1 MKHKYT
7 IAGVGII
14 LIAVALIGGTMAA
27 NNAQTS
33 QAAEADIS
41 VNGLKGGIE
50 VSSEDPVFAE
60 NSDVTA
66 TPGGDYDLS
75 LNAVN
80 AGGDLDYA
88 SYFKAVIY
96 KEWKDS
102 NKNYID
108 PVESEDVIEDLV
120 RIDDTYLDETVKAGD
135 IINGWIVGSVDEE
148 EVVLYYTK
156 PVAVG
161 EATTPFIDGVRFSE
175 SLSNRYTGASYN
187 LKYEVTAVQTV
198 SGEAAFA
205 SSFGVFPVIDENG
218 NIVSVSEEKPATATE

>member
-60 NSDVTA
+60 KSDVTA

-96 KEWKDS
+96 KEWNDAKDV
-102 NKNYID
+102 YID
-108 PVESEDVIEDLV
+108 PVESEAITEDRV
-120 RIDDTYLDETVKAGD
+120 RIGDTYLDEVEPGD
-135 IINGWIVGSVDEE
+135 VVNGWIVASVDEE
-148 EVVLYYTK
+148 EIVLFYTK
-156 PVAVG
+156 PVEVG
-161 EATTPFIDGVRFSE
+161 QATTPFIDGVTFAE
-175 SLSNRYTGASYN
+175 NLDNRYTQATYN
-187 LKYEVTAVQTV
+187 LDFEVTAVQTV

-205 SSFGVFPVIDENG
+205 SSFGVFPELDKNG

>member
-41 VNGLKGGIE
+41 VNGLKGGIK

-96 KEWKDS
+96 KEWNDA
-102 NKNYID
+102 NGVYID
-108 PVESEDVIEDLV
+108 PVESEAITED
-120 RIDDTYLDETVKAGD
+120 RIRIGDTYLDEVEPGD
-135 IINGWIVGSVDEE
+135 VVNDWIVASVDEE
-148 EVVLYYTK
+148 EIVLFYTK
-156 PVAVG
+156 PVDVG
-161 EATTPFIDGVRFSE
+161 QATTPFIDGVTFAE
-175 SLSNRYTGASYN
+175 NLNNRYTQATYN
-187 LKYEVTAVQTV
+187 LDFEVTAVQTV

-205 SSFGVFPVIDENG
+205 SSFGVFPELDENG

>member
-50 VSSEDPVFAE
+50 VSSEDPVFAK

-96 KEWKDS
+96 KEWNDA
-102 NKNYID
+102 NGDYID
-108 PVESEDVIEDLV
+108 PVESEAITEDRV
-120 RIDDTYLDETVKAGD
+120 RIGDTYLDEVEPGD
-135 IINGWIVGSVDEE
+135 VVNGWIVASVDEE
-148 EVVLYYTK
+148 EIVLFYTK
-156 PVAVG
+156 PVDVG
-161 EATTPFIDGVRFSE
+161 QATTPFIDGVTFAE
-175 SLSNRYTGASYN
+175 NLDNRYTQATYN
-187 LKYEVTAVQTV
+187 LDFEVTAVQTV

-205 SSFGVFPVIDENG
+205 SSFGVFPELDKNG
-218 NIVSVSEEKPATATE
+218 NIVSVSEEKPETATE

>member
-50 VSSEDPVFAE
+50 VSSEDPVFAK

-80 AGGDLDYA
+80 AGGKLDYA

-96 KEWKDS
+96 KEWNDA
-102 NKNYID
+102 NGYID
-108 PVESEDVIEDLV
+108 PVESEAITEDRV
-120 RIDDTYLDETVKAGD
+120 RIGDTYLDEVEPGD
-135 IINGWIVGSVDEE
+135 VVNGWIVASVDEE
-148 EVVLYYTK
+148 EIVLFYTK
-156 PVAVG
+156 PVDVG
-161 EATTPFIDGVRFSE
+161 QATTPFIDGVTFAE
-175 SLSNRYTGASYN
+175 NLNNRYTQATYN
-187 LKYEVTAVQTV
+187 LDFEVTAVQTV

-205 SSFGVFPVIDENG
+205 SSFGVYPVIDENG

>member
-80 AGGDLDYA
+80 AGGKLDYA

-96 KEWKDS
+96 KEWNDA
-102 NKNYID
+102 NGYID
-108 PVESEDVIEDLV
+108 PVESEAITEDRV
-120 RIDDTYLDETVKAGD
+120 RIGDTYLDEVEPGD
-135 IINGWIVGSVDEE
+135 VVNGWIVASVDEE
-148 EVVLYYTK
+148 EIVLFYTK
-156 PVAVG
+156 PVEVG
-161 EATTPFIDGVRFSE
+161 KATTPFIDGVTFAE
-175 SLSNRYTGASYN
+175 NLNNRYTQATYN
-187 LKYEVTAVQTV
+187 LDFEVTAVQTV

-205 SSFGVFPVIDENG
+205 SSFGVYPVIDKNG

>member
-80 AGGDLDYA
+80 AGGKLDYA

-96 KEWKDS
+96 KEWNDA
-102 NKNYID
+102 NGYID
-108 PVESEDVIEDLV
+108 PVESEAITEDRV
-120 RIDDTYLDETVKAGD
+120 RIGDTYLDEVEPGD
-135 IINGWIVGSVDEE
+135 VVNGWIVASVDEE
-148 EVVLYYTK
+148 EIVLFYTK
-156 PVAVG
+156 PVDVG
-161 EATTPFIDGVRFSE
+161 QATTPFIDGVTFAE
-175 SLSNRYTGASYN
+175 NLNNRYTQATYN
-187 LKYEVTAVQTV
+187 LDFEVTAVQTV

-205 SSFGVFPVIDENG
+205 SSFGVYPVIDENG

>member
-33 QAAEADIS
+33 QAAEAEIS
-41 VNGLKGGIE
+41 VSNLTGGIE
-50 VSSEDPVFAE
+50 VSSEDPVFAK

-96 KEWKDS
+96 KEWNDA
-102 NKNYID
+102 NGVYID
-108 PVESEDVIEDLV
+108 PVESEAITED
-120 RIDDTYLDETVKAGD
+120 RIRIGDTYLDEVEPGD
-135 IINGWIVGSVDEE
+135 VVNDWIVASVDEE
-148 EVVLYYTK
+148 EIVLFYTK
-156 PVAVG
+156 PVDVG
-161 EATTPFIDGVRFSE
+161 QATTPFIDGVTFAE
-175 SLSNRYTGASYN
+175 NLNNRYTQATYN
-187 LKYEVTAVQTV
+187 LDFEVTAVQTV

-205 SSFGVFPVIDENG
+205 SSFGVFPELDENG

>member
-1 MKHKYT
+1 MKQKYT

-33 QAAEADIS
+33 QAAEAEIS

-60 NSDVTA
+60 NSVVTA

-96 KEWKDS
+96 KEWNDA
-102 NKNYID
+102 NGYID
-108 PVESEDVIEDLV
+108 PVESEAITEDRV
-120 RIDDTYLDETVKAGD
+120 RIGDTYLDEVEPGD
-135 IINGWIVGSVDEE
+135 VVNGWIVASVDEE
-148 EVVLYYTK
+148 EIVLFYTK
-156 PVAVG
+156 PVDVG
-161 EATTPFIDGVRFSE
+161 QATTPFIDGVTFAE
-175 SLSNRYTGASYN
+175 NLNNRYTQATYN
-187 LKYEVTAVQTV
+187 LDFEVTAVQTV

-205 SSFGVFPVIDENG
+205 SSFGVYPVIDENG
-218 NIVSVSEEKPATATE
+218 NIVSVSEKKPATATE

>member
-1 MKHKYT
+1 MKQKYT

-33 QAAEADIS
+33 QAAEAEIS

-50 VSSEDPVFAE
+50 VSSEDPVFAK

-80 AGGDLDYA
+80 AGGKLDYA

-96 KEWKDS
+96 KEWNDA
-102 NKNYID
+102 NGYID
-108 PVESEDVIEDLV
+108 PVESEAITEDRV
-120 RIDDTYLDETVKAGD
+120 RIGDTYLDEVEPGD
-135 IINGWIVGSVDEE
+135 VVNGWIVASVDEE
-148 EVVLYYTK
+148 EIVLFYTK
-156 PVAVG
+156 PVDVG
-161 EATTPFIDGVRFSE
+161 QATTPFIDGVTFAE
-175 SLSNRYTGASYN
+175 NLDNRYTQATYN
-187 LKYEVTAVQTV
+187 LDFEVTAVQTV

-205 SSFGVFPVIDENG
+205 SSFGVYPVIDKNG

>member
-1 MKHKYT
+1 VKHKYT

-41 VNGLKGGIE
+41 VNGLKGGIK

-96 KEWKDS
+96 KEWNDA
-102 NKNYID
+102 NGVYID
-108 PVESEDVIEDLV
+108 PVESEAITED
-120 RIDDTYLDETVKAGD
+120 RIRIGDTYLDEVEPGD
-135 IINGWIVGSVDEE
+135 VVNDWIVASVDEE
-148 EVVLYYTK
+148 EIVLFYTK
-156 PVAVG
+156 PVDVG
-161 EATTPFIDGVRFSE
+161 QATTPFIDGVTFAE
-175 SLSNRYTGASYN
+175 NLNNRYTQATYN
-187 LKYEVTAVQTV
+187 LDFEVTAVQTV

-205 SSFGVFPVIDENG
+205 SSFGVFPELDENG

>member
-50 VSSEDPVFAE
+50 VSSEDPVFAK

-96 KEWKDS
+96 KEWNDA
-102 NKNYID
+102 NGEYID
-108 PVESEDVIEDLV
+108 PVESEAITEDRV
-120 RIDDTYLDETVKAGD
+120 RIGDTYLDEVEPGD
-135 IINGWIVGSVDEE
+135 VVNGWIVASVDEE
-148 EVVLYYTK
+148 EIVLFYTK
-156 PVAVG
+156 PVDVG
-161 EATTPFIDGVRFSE
+161 QATTPFIDGVTFAE
-175 SLSNRYTGASYN
+175 NLDNRYTQATYN
-187 LKYEVTAVQTV
+187 LDFEVTAVQTV

-205 SSFGVFPVIDENG
+205 SSFGVYPVINEDG

>member
-33 QAAEADIS
+33 QAAEAEIS

-96 KEWKDS
+96 KEWNDA
-102 NKNYID
+102 NGDYID
-108 PVESEDVIEDLV
+108 PVESEAITEDRV
-120 RIDDTYLDETVKAGD
+120 RIGDTYLDEVEPGD
-135 IINGWIVGSVDEE
+135 VVNGWIVASVDEE
-148 EVVLYYTK
+148 EIVLFYTK
-156 PVAVG
+156 PVDVG
-161 EATTPFIDGVRFSE
+161 QATTPFIDGVTFAE
-175 SLSNRYTGASYN
+175 NLDNRYTQATYN
-187 LKYEVTAVQTV
+187 LDFEVTAVQTV

-205 SSFGVFPVIDENG
+205 SSFGVYPVINEDG

>member
-1 MKHKYT
+1 MKQKYT

-33 QAAEADIS
+33 QAAEAEIS

-60 NSDVTA
+60 NSVVTA

-80 AGGDLDYA
+80 AGGKLDYA

-96 KEWKDS
+96 KEWNDA
-102 NKNYID
+102 NGYID
-108 PVESEDVIEDLV
+108 PVESEAITEDRV
-120 RIDDTYLDETVKAGD
+120 RIGDTYLDEVEPGD
-135 IINGWIVGSVDEE
+135 VVNGWIVASVDEE
-148 EVVLYYTK
+148 EIVLFYTK
-156 PVAVG
+156 PVDVG
-161 EATTPFIDGVRFSE
+161 QATTPFIDGVTFAE
-175 SLSNRYTGASYN
+175 NLNNRYTQATYN
-187 LKYEVTAVQTV
+187 LDFEVTAVQTV

-205 SSFGVFPVIDENG
+205 SSFGVYPVIDENG

>member
-33 QAAEADIS
+33 QAAEAEIS
-41 VNGLKGGIE
+41 VSNLTGGIE
-50 VSSEDPVFAE
+50 VSSEDPVFAK

-96 KEWKDS
+96 KEWNDA
-102 NKNYID
+102 NGVYID
-108 PVESEDVIEDLV
+108 PVESEAITED
-120 RIDDTYLDETVKAGD
+120 RIRIGDTYLDEVEPGD
-135 IINGWIVGSVDEE
+135 VVNDWIVASVDEE
-148 EVVLYYTK
+148 EIVLFYTK
-156 PVAVG
+156 PVDVG
-161 EATTPFIDGVRFSE
+161 QATTPFIDGVTFAE
-175 SLSNRYTGASYN
+175 NLNNRYTQATYN
-187 LKYEVTAVQTV
+187 LDFEVTAVQTV

-205 SSFGVFPVIDENG
+205 SSFGVFPELDENG
-218 NIVSVSEEKPATATE
+218 NIVSVSEEKPETATE

>member
-50 VSSEDPVFAE
+50 VSSEDPVFAK

-96 KEWKDS
+96 KEWNDA
-102 NKNYID
+102 NGDYID
-108 PVESEDVIEDLV
+108 PVESEAITEDRV
-120 RIDDTYLDETVKAGD
+120 RIGDTYLDEVEPGD
-135 IINGWIVGSVDEE
+135 VVNGWIVASVDEE
-148 EVVLYYTK
+148 EIVLFYTK
-156 PVAVG
+156 PVDVG
-161 EATTPFIDGVRFSE
+161 QATTPFIDGVTFAE
-175 SLSNRYTGASYN
+175 NLDNRYTQATYN
-187 LKYEVTAVQTV
+187 LDFEVTAVQTV

-205 SSFGVFPVIDENG
+205 SSFGVYPVINEDG

>member
-50 VSSEDPVFAE
+50 VSSEDPVFAK

-96 KEWKDS
+96 KEWNDA
-102 NKNYID
+102 NGDYID
-108 PVESEDVIEDLV
+108 PVESEAITEDRV
-120 RIDDTYLDETVKAGD
+120 RIGDTYLDEVEPGD
-135 IINGWIVGSVDEE
+135 VVNGWIVASVDEE
-148 EVVLYYTK
+148 EIVLFYTK
-156 PVAVG
+156 PVDVG
-161 EATTPFIDGVRFSE
+161 QATTPFIDGVTFAE
-175 SLSNRYTGASYN
+175 NLDNRYTQATYN
-187 LKYEVTAVQTV
+187 LDFEVTAVQTV

-205 SSFGVFPVIDENG
+205 SSFGVFPELDKNG

>member
-60 NSDVTA
+60 KSDVTA

-96 KEWKDS
+96 KEWNDAKDV
-102 NKNYID
+102 YID
-108 PVESEDVIEDLV
+108 PVESEAITEDRV
-120 RIDDTYLDETVKAGD
+120 RIGDTYLDEVEPGD
-135 IINGWIVGSVDEE
+135 VVNGWIVASVDEE
-148 EVVLYYTK
+148 EIVLFYTK
-156 PVAVG
+156 PVEVG
-161 EATTPFIDGVRFSE
+161 QATTPFIDGVTFAE
-175 SLSNRYTGASYN
+175 NLDNRYTQATYN
-187 LKYEVTAVQTV
+187 LDFEVTAVQTV

-205 SSFGVFPVIDENG
+205 SSFGVFPELDENG

>member
-50 VSSEDPVFAE
+50 VSSEDPVFAK

-96 KEWKDS
+96 KEWNDA
-102 NKNYID
+102 NGDYID
-108 PVESEDVIEDLV
+108 PVESEAITEDRV
-120 RIDDTYLDETVKAGD
+120 RIGDTYLDDVEPGD
-135 IINGWIVGSVDEE
+135 VVNGWIVASVDEE
-148 EVVLYYTK
+148 EIVLFYTK
-156 PVAVG
+156 PVDVG
-161 EATTPFIDGVRFSE
+161 QATTPFIDGVTFAE
-175 SLSNRYTGASYN
+175 NLDNRYTQATYN
-187 LKYEVTAVQTV
+187 LDFEVTAVQTA

-205 SSFGVFPVIDENG
+205 SSFGVYPVIDENG

>member
-1 MKHKYT
+1 MKQKYT

-33 QAAEADIS
+33 QAAEAEIS

-50 VSSEDPVFAE
+50 VSSEDPVFAK

-80 AGGDLDYA
+80 AGGKLDYA

-96 KEWKDS
+96 KEWNDA
-102 NKNYID
+102 NGYID
-108 PVESEDVIEDLV
+108 PVESEAITEDRV
-120 RIDDTYLDETVKAGD
+120 RIGDTYLDEVEPGD
-135 IINGWIVGSVDEE
+135 VVNGWIVASVDEE
-148 EVVLYYTK
+148 EIVLFYTK
-156 PVAVG
+156 PVDVG
-161 EATTPFIDGVRFSE
+161 QATTPFIDGVTFAE
-175 SLSNRYTGASYN
+175 NLDNRYTQATYN
-187 LKYEVTAVQTV
+187 LDFEVTAVQTV

-205 SSFGVFPVIDENG
+205 SSFGVYPVIDENG

>member
-33 QAAEADIS
+33 QAAEAEIS

-50 VSSEDPVFAE
+50 VSSEDPVFAK

-96 KEWKDS
+96 KEWNDAKDV
-102 NKNYID
+102 YID
-108 PVESEDVIEDLV
+108 PVESEAITEDRV
-120 RIDDTYLDETVKAGD
+120 RIGDTYLDEVEPGD
-135 IINGWIVGSVDEE
+135 VVNGWIVASVDEE
-148 EVVLYYTK
+148 EIVLFYTK
-156 PVAVG
+156 PVEVG
-161 EATTPFIDGVRFSE
+161 KATTPFIDGVTFAE
-175 SLSNRYTGASYN
+175 NLNNRYTQATYN
-187 LKYEVTAVQTV
+187 LDFEVTAVQTV

-205 SSFGVFPVIDENG
+205 SSFGVYPVIDENG

>member
-50 VSSEDPVFAE
+50 VSSEDPVFAK

-96 KEWKDS
+96 KEWNDA
-102 NKNYID
+102 NGDYID
-108 PVESEDVIEDLV
+108 PVESEAITEDRV
-120 RIDDTYLDETVKAGD
+120 RIGDTYLDEVEPGD
-135 IINGWIVGSVDEE
+135 VVNGWIVASVDEE
-148 EVVLYYTK
+148 EIVLFYTK
-156 PVAVG
+156 PVDVG
-161 EATTPFIDGVRFSE
+161 QATTPFIDGVTFAE
-175 SLSNRYTGASYN
+175 NLDNRYTQATYN
-187 LKYEVTAVQTV
+187 LDFEVTAVQTV

-205 SSFGVFPVIDENG
+205 SSFGVYPVIDENG

>member
-33 QAAEADIS
+33 QAAEAEIS

-50 VSSEDPVFAE
+50 VSSEDPVFAK

-80 AGGDLDYA
+80 AGGKLDYA

-96 KEWKDS
+96 KEWNDA
-102 NKNYID
+102 NGYID
-108 PVESEDVIEDLV
+108 PVESEAITEDRV
-120 RIDDTYLDETVKAGD
+120 RIGDTYLDEVEPGD
-135 IINGWIVGSVDEE
+135 VVNGWIVASVDEE
-148 EVVLYYTK
+148 EIVLFYTK
-156 PVAVG
+156 PVDVG
-161 EATTPFIDGVRFSE
+161 QATTPFIDGVTFAE
-175 SLSNRYTGASYN
+175 NLNNRYTQATYN
-187 LKYEVTAVQTV
+187 LDFEVTAVQTV

-205 SSFGVFPVIDENG
+205 SSFGVYPVIDENG

>member
-33 QAAEADIS
+33 QAAEAEIS
-41 VNGLKGGIE
+41 VSNLTGGIE

-96 KEWKDS
+96 KEWNDA
-102 NKNYID
+102 NGEYID
-108 PVESEDVIEDLV
+108 PVESEAITED
-120 RIDDTYLDETVKAGD
+120 RIRIGDTYLDEVEPGD
-135 IINGWIVGSVDEE
+135 KVNDWIVASVDEE
-148 EVVLYYTK
+148 EIVLYYTK
-156 PVAVG
+156 PVDVG
-161 EATTPFIDGVRFSE
+161 EATTPFIDGVTFAE
-175 SLSNRYTGASYN
+175 NLNNRYTQASYH
-187 LKYEVTAVQTV
+187 LDFVVTAVQTV

-205 SSFGVFPVIDENG
+205 SSFGVFPELDENG
-218 NIVSVSEEKPATATE
+218 NIVSVSEEKPETATE

>member
-1 MKHKYT
+1 MKQKYT

-96 KEWKDS
+96 KEWNDAKGD
-102 NKNYID
+102 YID
-108 PVESEDVIEDLV
+108 PVESEAITEDRV
-120 RIDDTYLDETVKAGD
+120 RIGDTYLDEVEPGD
-135 IINGWIVGSVDEE
+135 VVNGWIVASVDEE
-148 EVVLYYTK
+148 EIVLFYTK
-156 PVAVG
+156 PVDVG
-161 EATTPFIDGVRFSE
+161 QATTPFIDGVTFAE
-175 SLSNRYTGASYN
+175 NLDNRYTQATYN
-187 LKYEVTAVQTV
+187 LDFEVTAVQTV

-205 SSFGVFPVIDENG
+205 SSFGVYPVIDKNG

>member
-33 QAAEADIS
+33 QAAEAEIS

-50 VSSEDPVFAE
+50 VSSEDPVFAK

-96 KEWKDS
+96 KEWNDA
-102 NKNYID
+102 NGDYID
-108 PVESEDVIEDLV
+108 PVESEAITEDRV
-120 RIDDTYLDETVKAGD
+120 RIGDTYLDEVEPGD
-135 IINGWIVGSVDEE
+135 VVNGWIVASVDEE
-148 EVVLYYTK
+148 EIVLFYTK
-156 PVAVG
+156 PVDVG
-161 EATTPFIDGVRFSE
+161 QATTPFIDGVTFAE
-175 SLSNRYTGASYN
+175 NLDNRYTQATYN
-187 LKYEVTAVQTV
+187 LDFEVTAVQTV

-205 SSFGVFPVIDENG
+205 SSFGVYPVINEDG

>member
-1 MKHKYT
+1 MKQKYT

-33 QAAEADIS
+33 QAAEAEIS

-50 VSSEDPVFAE
+50 VSSEDPVFAK

-80 AGGDLDYA
+80 AGGKLDYA

-96 KEWKDS
+96 KEWNDA
-102 NKNYID
+102 NGYID
-108 PVESEDVIEDLV
+108 PVESEAITEDRV
-120 RIDDTYLDETVKAGD
+120 RIGDTYLDEVEPGD
-135 IINGWIVGSVDEE
+135 VVNGWIVASVDEE
-148 EVVLYYTK
+148 EIVLFYTK
-156 PVAVG
+156 PVDVG
-161 EATTPFIDGVRFSE
+161 QATTPFIDGVTFAE
-175 SLSNRYTGASYN
+175 NLNNRYTQATYN
-187 LKYEVTAVQTV
+187 LDFEVTAVQTV

-205 SSFGVFPVIDENG
+205 SSFGVYPVIDENG

>member
-50 VSSEDPVFAE
+50 VSSEDPVFAK

-96 KEWKDS
+96 KEWNDA
-102 NKNYID
+102 NGDYID
-108 PVESEDVIEDLV
+108 PVESEAITEDRV
-120 RIDDTYLDETVKAGD
+120 RIGDTYLDEVEPGD
-135 IINGWIVGSVDEE
+135 VVNGWIVASVDEE
-148 EVVLYYTK
+148 EIVLFYTK
-156 PVAVG
+156 PVDVG
-161 EATTPFIDGVRFSE
+161 QATTPFIDGVTFAE
-175 SLSNRYTGASYN
+175 NLDNRYTQATYN
-187 LKYEVTAVQTV
+187 LDFEVTAVQTA

-205 SSFGVFPVIDENG
+205 SSFGVYPVINEDG

>member
-1 MKHKYT
+1 VKHKYT

-33 QAAEADIS
+33 QAAEAEIS
-41 VNGLKGGIE
+41 VSNLTGGIE
-50 VSSEDPVFAE
+50 VSSEDPVFAK

-96 KEWKDS
+96 KEWNDA
-102 NKNYID
+102 NGVYID
-108 PVESEDVIEDLV
+108 PVESEAITED
-120 RIDDTYLDETVKAGD
+120 RIRIGDTYLDEVEPGD
-135 IINGWIVGSVDEE
+135 VVNDWIVASVDEE
-148 EVVLYYTK
+148 EIVLFYTK
-156 PVAVG
+156 PVDVG
-161 EATTPFIDGVRFSE
+161 QATTPFIDGVTFAE
-175 SLSNRYTGASYN
+175 NLNNRYTQATYN
-187 LKYEVTAVQTV
+187 LDFEVTAVQTV

-205 SSFGVFPVIDENG
+205 SSFGVFPELDENG
-218 NIVSVSEEKPATATE
+218 NIVSVSEEKPETATE

>member
-50 VSSEDPVFAE
+50 VSSEDPVFAK

-80 AGGDLDYA
+80 AGGKLDYA

-96 KEWKDS
+96 KEWNDA
-102 NKNYID
+102 NGYID
-108 PVESEDVIEDLV
+108 PVESEAITEDRV
-120 RIDDTYLDETVKAGD
+120 RIGDTYLDEVEPGD
-135 IINGWIVGSVDEE
+135 VVNGWIVASVDEE
-148 EVVLYYTK
+148 EIVLFYTK
-156 PVAVG
+156 PVDVG
-161 EATTPFIDGVRFSE
+161 QATTPFIDGVTFAE
-175 SLSNRYTGASYN
+175 NLDNRYTQATYN
-187 LKYEVTAVQTV
+187 LDFEVTAVQTV

-205 SSFGVFPVIDENG
+205 SSFGVYPVIDENG

>member
-50 VSSEDPVFAE
+50 VSSEDPVFAK

-96 KEWKDS
+96 KEWNDA
-102 NKNYID
+102 NGDYID
-108 PVESEDVIEDLV
+108 PVESEAITEDRV
-120 RIDDTYLDETVKAGD
+120 RIGDTYLDEVEPGD
-135 IINGWIVGSVDEE
+135 VVNGWIVASVDEE
-148 EVVLYYTK
+148 EIVLFYTK
-156 PVAVG
+156 PIEVG
-161 EATTPFIDGVRFSE
+161 ASTTNFIDGVAFNKN
-175 SLSNRYTGASYN
+175 LNNDYTGASYTIEF
-187 LKYEVTAVQTV
+187 EVTTVQTI

-205 SSFGVFPVIDENG
+205 SSFGVFPELDENG

>member
-1 MKHKYT
+1 MKQKYT

-33 QAAEADIS
+33 QAAEAEIS

-50 VSSEDPVFAE
+50 VSSEDPVFAK

-96 KEWKDS
+96 KEWNDA
-102 NKNYID
+102 NGYID
-108 PVESEDVIEDLV
+108 PVESEAITEDRV
-120 RIDDTYLDETVKAGD
+120 RIGDTYLDEVEPGD
-135 IINGWIVGSVDEE
+135 VVNGWIVASVDEE
-148 EVVLYYTK
+148 EIVLFYTK
-156 PVAVG
+156 PVDVG
-161 EATTPFIDGVRFSE
+161 QATTPFIDGVTFAE
-175 SLSNRYTGASYN
+175 NLNNRYTQATYN
-187 LKYEVTAVQTV
+187 LDFEVTAVQTV

-205 SSFGVFPVIDENG
+205 SSFGVYPVIDENG

>member
-50 VSSEDPVFAE
+50 VSSEDPVFAK

-96 KEWKDS
+96 KEWNDA
-102 NKNYID
+102 NGDYID
-108 PVESEDVIEDLV
+108 PVESEAITEDRV
-120 RIDDTYLDETVKAGD
+120 RIGDTYLDEVEPGD
-135 IINGWIVGSVDEE
+135 VVNGWIVASVDEE
-148 EVVLYYTK
+148 EIVLFYTK
-156 PVAVG
+156 PVDVG
-161 EATTPFIDGVRFSE
+161 QATTPFIDGVTFAE
-175 SLSNRYTGASYN
+175 NLDNRYTQATYN
-187 LKYEVTAVQTV
+187 LDFEVTAVQTV
-198 SGEAAFA
+198 SGKAAFA
-205 SSFGVFPVIDENG
+205 SSFGVYPVIDENG

>member
-33 QAAEADIS
+33 QAAEAEIS

-96 KEWKDS
+96 KEWNDA
-102 NKNYID
+102 NGYID
-108 PVESEDVIEDLV
+108 PVESEAITEDRV
-120 RIDDTYLDETVKAGD
+120 RIGDTYLDEVEPGD
-135 IINGWIVGSVDEE
+135 VVNGWIVASVDEE
-148 EVVLYYTK
+148 EIVLFYTK
-156 PVAVG
+156 PVDVG
-161 EATTPFIDGVRFSE
+161 QATTPFIDGVTFAE
-175 SLSNRYTGASYN
+175 NLNNRYTQATYN
-187 LKYEVTAVQTV
+187 LDFEVTAVQTA

-205 SSFGVFPVIDENG
+205 SSFGVYPVIDENG